1 MEREQTINEIIN
13 NFDMIRSVR
22 NWFSENEEKYD
33 YSDIIAQLNSMED
46 SKLLAFHGKVLE
58 ISLNMFTSL
67 ERNTQ
72 KHKVLKLHAIETQE
86 HEQEL
91 TQMMSSMNIF

>member
-1 MEREQTINEIIN
+1 
-13 NFDMIRSVR
+13 
-22 NWFSENEEKYD
+22 
-33 YSDIIAQLNSMED
+33 MED
-46 SKLLAFHGKVLE
+46 SKLLAFHKKVLE

-72 KHKVLKLHAIETQE
+72 KHKVLKLHAIENEE

-91 TQMMSSMNIF
+91 IQMMGGMNIF